1 MIFLKIRHVILVIQD
16 TIKKLV
22 CLNNMKIKYNIY
34 TIMSR
39 RNSRSDSIDS
49 DFSRKSSVDSRSY
62 SFDSNSS
69 NSGKIRTYSSD
80 SKDVSGDKER
90 LFIIPI
96 NNNSKSRRRER
107 EQSIDKVV
115 AISPNIQNVM
125 KYLQI
130 FDKQQREA
138 KMND

>member
-1 MIFLKIRHVILVIQD
+1 
-16 TIKKLV
+16 
-22 CLNNMKIKYNIY
+22 
-34 TIMSR
+34 MSR

-49 DFSRKSSVDSRSY
+49 DFSRKSSADSRSY

-130 FDKQQREA
+130 FEKQQKEA
-138 KMND
+138 KTNE

>member
-1 MIFLKIRHVILVIQD
+1 
-16 TIKKLV
+16 
-22 CLNNMKIKYNIY
+22 MKIKYNIY

-130 FDKQQREA
+130 FEKQQREA
-138 KMND
+138 KPNE

>member
-49 DFSRKSSVDSRSY
+49 EFSRKSSVDSRSY

>member
-1 MIFLKIRHVILVIQD
+1 
-16 TIKKLV
+16 
-22 CLNNMKIKYNIY
+22 
-34 TIMSR
+34 MSR

-49 DFSRKSSVDSRSY
+49 EFSRKSSVDSRSY

-80 SKDVSGDKER
+80 AKDVSGDKER

-96 NNNSKSRRRER
+96 SDNSKIHHRRRER
-107 EQSIDKVV
+107 EQSIDNIV

-125 KYLQI
+125 KYLKI
-130 FDKQQREA
+130 FEKQKNES
-138 KMND
+138 KTND

>member
-1 MIFLKIRHVILVIQD
+1 
-16 TIKKLV
+16 
-22 CLNNMKIKYNIY
+22 
-34 TIMSR
+34 MSR

-69 NSGKIRTYSSD
+69 NSGNSGKIRTYSSD

-130 FDKQQREA
+130 FEKQQKEA
-138 KMND
+138 KTNE

>member
-1 MIFLKIRHVILVIQD
+1 
-16 TIKKLV
+16 
-22 CLNNMKIKYNIY
+22 
-34 TIMSR
+34 MSR

-49 DFSRKSSVDSRSY
+49 EFSRKSSVDSRSY

-69 NSGKIRTYSSD
+69 NSSKIRTYSSD

-96 NNNSKSRRRER
+96 SNSKSRRRER
-107 EQSIDKVV
+107 EQNIDKVV

-130 FDKQQREA
+130 FEKQQREA

>member
-1 MIFLKIRHVILVIQD
+1 
-16 TIKKLV
+16 
-22 CLNNMKIKYNIY
+22 
-34 TIMSR
+34 MSR

-49 DFSRKSSVDSRSY
+49 EFSRKSSVDSRSY

-69 NSGKIRTYSSD
+69 NSSKIRTYSSD